1 MDLNKLIIW
10 LCRACGCMS
19 AGLAVYGI
27 CTVNVSYTLFFT
39 LGTVVLAY
47 LGVIIEDDIKHF
59 DD

>member
-1 MDLNKLIIW
+1 
-10 LCRACGCMS
+10 MS

-27 CTVNVSYTLFFT
+27 CTINVSYTLFFT